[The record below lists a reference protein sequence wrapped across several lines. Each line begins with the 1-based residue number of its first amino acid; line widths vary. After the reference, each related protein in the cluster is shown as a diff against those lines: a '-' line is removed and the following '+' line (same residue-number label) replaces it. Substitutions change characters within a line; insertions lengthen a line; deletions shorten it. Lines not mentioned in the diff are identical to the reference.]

1 MKAFLKR
8 ALNRETVSYLIV
20 GGLTTLLDW
29 GLFTVLVKS
38 LGMDHLIAN
47 IISTAAAIFFAFF
60 SNKFIVFR
68 SMGRDKNTLFSELGR
83 FLGSRLATFLL
94 QEALL
99 FLGVNLLHF
108 DSVLMKML
116 TSVLVIILN
125 YFLSK
130 IFIFKKEKADEE

>member
-60 SNKFIVFR
+60 ANKFIVFR

>member
-47 IISTAAAIFFAFF
+47 IISTAAAILFAFF
-60 SNKFIVFR
+60 ANKFIVFR
-68 SMGRDKNTLFSELGR
+68 SMGRDKGTLFSELGR
-83 FLGSRLATFLL
+83 FLSSRLATFLL

-130 IFIFKKEKADEE
+130 LFIFKKEKADEE